1 MKDLT
6 ALAESAAIPPP
17 RRSQRRRARILVRQ
31 RKKEKNSLGTGTR
44 SSDIEANPNTI
55 IGFISRAFKGERHYT
70 VLSFSDLRL
79 NFSCDASDV
88 LVQEKDATLGTLPH
102 FQVGNWTFESNE
114 LSLTFK
120 NIFWSFEKAMLTFP
134 DGANFKIRHGDGC
147 LLSKDLNHYLLA
159 KGSRAKKLTLAL
171 ILYARFFRA
180 SM

>member
-1 MKDLT
+1 MKDLI
-6 ALAESAAIPPP
+6 ALAESPATPPLTGLP
-17 RRSQRRRARILVRQ
+17 DDALEFSFGSGTG
-31 RKKEKNSLGTGTR
+31 ENSLGTGTR
-44 SSDIEANPNTI
+44 SSDIRTNPNTI
-55 IGFISRAFKGERHYT
+55 VGFISRAFQGGRHYT

-79 NFSCDASDV
+79 SFSCDASDV
-88 LVQEKDATLGTLPH
+88 LVREKDAALGTLPH
-102 FQVGNWTFESNE
+102 FRVGSWSYESNE
-114 LSLTFK
+114 FCLTCK
-120 NIFWSFEKAMLTFP
+120 NIFWSFEKALLTFP